1 MSLWIKR
8 QRLHLNFLPVWLP
21 DLMSA
26 VRRHVKSKRG
36 DRHRVRTT
44 HRATNVGN
52 NPTPL
57 KHLTHLSRNQ
67 STFLSQIRCN
77 ECPDLGR
84 LAHRIGTSMVESCR
98 WCCPEEHKAA
108 APAVPRISAARSVD
122 PCKCPYCDE
131 VISTRPNC
139 LKHCLRWHTEIP
151 EEEARRK
158 LNCVKASDPKK
169 KEKKK
174 EEKKKEKKK
183 EEKKKEGKKQEE
195 TKKESK
201 SKTTTPSLESKSK
214 SKSSTA
220 DKPILH

>member
-1 MSLWIKR
+1 
-8 QRLHLNFLPVWLP
+8 
-21 DLMSA
+21 MSA

-36 DRHRVRTT
+36 ERHRVRTT

-158 LNCVKASDPKK
+158 LNCVKA
-169 KEKKK
+169 
-174 EEKKKEKKK
+174 
-183 EEKKKEGKKQEE
+183 KKEGEKGRRKKRRRKRANPKQQLRV
-195 TKKESK
+195 SNRNQRANHQPLFIVL
-201 SKTTTPSLESKSK
+201 TPSAQINSQQRQQADSHAM
-214 SKSSTA
+214 STA
-220 DKPILH
+220 HIPP